1 MRQNR
6 ASKQNRK
13 FLTVT
18 MLVGFILLVAIG
30 SLWTI
35 AFENDKVKEMMKESD
50 KYVMKLDQSLLGDS
64 LRVDVND
71 STVYFGRMTKEDME
85 EMRVKGNNM
94 QNMISVTDFTTGKT
108 VNENLPLDSVYIVI
122 VKDSVEGFVLQ
133 YKNP

>member
-30 SLWTI
+30 LLWTI
-35 AFENDKVKEMMKESD
+35 AFENDRMKEMMKEYD

-108 VNENLPLDSVYIVI
+108 INENLPLDSVYIVI

>member
-108 VNENLPLDSVYIVI
+108 INENLPLDSVYIVI

>member
-71 STVYFGRMTKEDME
+71 STVYFGRMTKENMG

-133 YKNP
+133 YKNS

>member
-108 VNENLPLDSVYIVI
+108 INENLPLDSVYILI

>member
-6 ASKQNRK
+6 ASRQNRK

-35 AFENDKVKEMMKESD
+35 AFENEKVKEVMKEHD

-64 LRVDVND
+64 LRVDVNS
-71 STVYFGRMTKEDME
+71 STVYLGRMTEEDMGE
-85 EMRVKGNNM
+85 RRVKGNDM
-94 QNMISVTDFTTGKT
+94 QNMISVTDLATGKT
-108 VNENLPLDSVYIVI
+108 LNENLPLDSVSIVI
-122 VKDSVEGFVLQ
+122 GKDSVGGFVLQ
-133 YKNP
+133 YKNL

>member
-35 AFENDKVKEMMKESD
+35 AFENDRMKEMMKEYD

-85 EMRVKGNNM
+85 EMHVKGNNM

-108 VNENLPLDSVYIVI
+108 INENLPLDSVYIVI

>member
-71 STVYFGRMTKEDME
+71 SIVYFGRMTKEDME

-108 VNENLPLDSVYIVI
+108 INENLPLDSVYIVI